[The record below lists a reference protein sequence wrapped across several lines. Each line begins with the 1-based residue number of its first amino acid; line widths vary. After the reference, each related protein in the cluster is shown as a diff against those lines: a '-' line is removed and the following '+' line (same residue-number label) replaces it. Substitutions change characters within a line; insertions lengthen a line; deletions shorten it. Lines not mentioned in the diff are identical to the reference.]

1 MARVIFVFLDGVGL
15 GEATD
20 NNPLATAPM
29 PALQSLIGGPLVAG
43 HEVDKS
49 DLLLRPIDATLG
61 MTGLPQSATGQ
72 TALFTGVNGAALI
85 GKHLSAWPTEPLIE
99 VIERDN
105 ILKWAAENGYRPAFA
120 NAYSPA
126 YFERVR
132 QNQRRHSVTT
142 LCTLSAGLPLRD
154 LDDLLHGR
162 AVYWDITHGVLRE
175 RYRIDAPLRDPE
187 ESGRNLARLSGD
199 HELVVFESFL
209 TDVAGHRQEPAFAAS
224 VLETVDRFLAGV
236 LDSIDPDV
244 TLIVTSDHGNIED
257 LSTREHT
264 PNPVPLLA
272 TGPRAGVFREVSTI
286 TGIARQIKMIL
297 ASER

>member
-15 GEATD
+15 GEPTD

-43 HEVDKS
+43 REIDKPG
-49 DLLLRPIDATLG
+49 LLLKPIDATLG
-61 MTGLPQSATGQ
+61 VTGLPQSATGQ
-72 TALFTGVNGAALI
+72 TALFTGVNGAARI
-85 GKHLSAWPTEPLIE
+85 GKHLSAWPTAPLIKI
-99 VIERDN
+99 IEHN
-105 ILKWAAENGYRPAFA
+105 NVLKWAAAKGHQPTFA

-162 AVYWDITHGVLRE
+162 AVYWDITHQVLRE
-175 RYRIDAPLRDPE
+175 RYQIEVPLRDPE
-187 ESGRNLARLSGD
+187 EAGRNLARLSGD
-199 HELVVFESFL
+199 HGLVVFESFL
-209 TDVAGHRQEPAFAAS
+209 TDVAGHRQAQAFATS

-236 LDSIDPDV
+236 LDNIDPDV
-244 TLIVTSDHGNIED
+244 TLLVTSDHGNLED

-264 PNPVPLLA
+264 RNPVPLLA
-272 TGPRAGVFREVSTI
+272 IGPHARVFRDTPAI
-286 TGIARQIKMIL
+286 TGIAEGIKTIL
-297 ASER
+297 TA